1 MITKMSL
8 RKCVQLVL
16 LLGVM
21 VWSMRMIYP
30 AYNDYTK
37 NREQLHEIEQQLLEQ
52 QKDNEALR
60 IQNYKLKTDQKAVER
75 VAREKFGWSR
85 SGEKVYDFSN

>member
-1 MITKMSL
+1 MSL

-16 LLGVM
+16 LLGAM

-30 AYNDYTK
+30 AYIDYTK
-37 NREQLHEIEQQLLEQ
+37 NREQLYEIEQHLLEQ

-60 IQNYKLKTDQKAVER
+60 IQNYKLKTDPKAVER
-75 VAREKFGWSR
+75 VAREKFGWSK

>member
-1 MITKMSL
+1 MSL

-16 LLGVM
+16 LLGAM

-30 AYNDYTK
+30 AYIDYTK
-37 NREQLHEIEQQLLEQ
+37 NREQLYEIEKHLLEQ

-60 IQNYKLKTDQKAVER
+60 IQNYKLKTDPKAVER
-75 VAREKFGWSR
+75 VAREKFGWSK